1 MVIVIAKIFFR
12 LSVNSVPKLGW
23 GTCLTTGLSFAPTVV
38 PKCNLGT
45 RSKLIDMIVQ
55 NGKTPLSYGIC

>member
-1 MVIVIAKIFFR
+1 MVIMIAKIYFR

-23 GTCLTTGLSFAPTVV
+23 GTGLATGLSFAPTVV
-38 PKCNLGT
+38 PKCNLGM

-55 NGKTPLSYGIC
+55 DGKTPLFYGIC